1 MLHAHCLHIYT
12 IYVSFMQK
20 AKVKK
25 VLVVSF
31 LKINKKFHIVNVIA
45 FVGTILTADMTKR
58 GKSLWISWEANI
70 FLFKFIYTQILFV
83 FFPFVCGF

>member
-1 MLHAHCLHIYT
+1 MPHALLFSYIHT
-12 IYVSFMQK
+12 IYVSLMQK

-45 FVGTILTADMTKR
+45 FVGTILTADTPKR
-58 GKSLWISWEANI
+58 GKACGSAGKQI
-70 FLFKFIYTQILFV
+70 FFYSNSSTHKFYS
-83 FFPFVCGF
+83 FFFLL